1 MFDSSRYGL
10 IADDSPVR
18 RFCIAASLRWRK
30 SFSSCSA
37 RTRSSID
44 RIHSVFLVRD
54 RRAASLFA
62 TMRFARRGE
71 RFSTSSA
78 LDRAFG
84 RLLTIPLS
92 CTTSYTPSYS
102 VAFLHSRLR
111 ESPLS
116 NARWQRSGE
125 TCCSSVSPPRRFAY
139 VQTQLTTTSRLMV
152 CVGVA
157 VFTTAILQN
166 ASVCNFETR
175 HSSRLGWIK
184 LMIMKDQ

>member
-1 MFDSSRYGL
+1 MLDSSRYGL

-102 VAFLHSRLR
+102 VSFPSLSTQRIATVECAMAEIWRDMLFIRVTASSFCVCTDTVDNYF
-111 ESPLS
+111 SPDGL
-116 NARWQRSGE
+116 
-125 TCCSSVSPPRRFAY
+125 CRRGSIYNSDFAKC
-139 VQTQLTTTSRLMV
+139 QCM
-152 CVGVA
+152 
-157 VFTTAILQN
+157 
-166 ASVCNFETR
+166 
-175 HSSRLGWIK
+175 
-184 LMIMKDQ
+184 